1 MFDTLGMKRNLF
13 MFLENWFCYIHFTT
27 RTAVTSAAMHFS
39 APWRRS
45 VSHRSPPQSKLDGVH
60 VGDGAP
66 HLGDQTLLGDVDV
79 AQVEGVVD
87 GLHLPHLDEPH
98 SDRLRGGLQ
107 DPLPV
112 ILGLVQHLLGVGV
125 GVGGHE
131 SRGG

>member
-1 MFDTLGMKRNLF
+1 MHVLRKLVLLHSLHNHDGRHIRCDALF
-13 MFLENWFCYIHFTT
+13 
-27 RTAVTSAAMHFS
+27 SP
-39 APWRRS
+39 PWRRS

-98 SDRLRGGLQ
+98 SDRLGGGLK

-112 ILGLVQHLLGVGV
+112 ILGLVQHLW
-125 GVGGHE
+125 
-131 SRGG
+131 

>member
-1 MFDTLGMKRNLF
+1 M
-13 MFLENWFCYIHFTT
+13 
-27 RTAVTSAAMHFS
+27 
-39 APWRRS
+39 
-45 VSHRSPPQSKLDGVH
+45 SHRSPPQSELDGVH

-98 SDRLRGGLQ
+98 SDRLGGGLQ

-112 ILGLVQHLLGVGV
+112 ILGLVQHLLG
-125 GVGGHE
+125 GGG
-131 SRGG
+131 RGDTRAEVDELCSGWKCCLTNPIFKSNDQVFFIRLSQGK

>member
-1 MFDTLGMKRNLF
+1 
-13 MFLENWFCYIHFTT
+13 MFLENWFGYIHFT
-27 RTAVTSAAMHFS
+27 AMHFS
-39 APWRRS
+39 PPWRRS

-98 SDRLRGGLQ
+98 SDRLGGGLQ

-112 ILGLVQHLLGVGV
+112 ILGLVQHLWGC
-125 GVGGHE
+125 GG
-131 SRGG
+131 GGDELCSDWKLLSLLPHKSNI